1 MLLFLGL
8 VHSISLF
15 NKQDPANDTERQLLN
30 LMTDYRFDVM
40 GSSRS
45 MHDFLQGFS
54 ISFMLAA
61 LGFGALD
68 LVLSGE
74 RPALLKRLALVNA
87 VWLALMTTVSIHY
100 FFVVPTACLGATLL
114 VFVLA
119 WIKLPSVPAP

>member
-15 NKQDPANDTERQLLN
+15 NKQVPANDTERQLLN

-45 MHDFLQGFS
+45 MHDFLRGFS

-61 LGFGALD
+61 LGFGVLD
-68 LVLSGE
+68 LLLFGE

-87 VWLALMTTVSIHY
+87 IWLASMTVVSRHY
-100 FFVVPTACLGATLL
+100 FFIVPTSCLGATLL

-119 WIKLPSVPAP
+119 WIKLPSVPVP

>member
-1 MLLFLGL
+1 M
-8 VHSISLF
+8 
-15 NKQDPANDTERQLLN
+15 N
-30 LMTDYRFDVM
+30 LMTYYRFDIM

-61 LGFGALD
+61 LGFGALG
-68 LVLSGE
+68 LVVSGE

-87 VWLALMTTVSIHY
+87 IWLALMTAVSLHY
-100 FFVVPTACLGATLL
+100 FFVVPSSCLGATLL

-119 WIKLPSVPAP
+119 WIKLPSVPVP

>member
-15 NKQDPANDTERQLLN
+15 NKQVPANDTERQLLN
-30 LMTDYRFDVM
+30 LMTTYRFDVLS
-40 GSSRS
+40 SSRS

-74 RPALLKRLALVNA
+74 RPALLKRLALVNT
-87 VWLALMTTVSIHY
+87 VWLAAMTAVSLHY
-100 FFVVPTACLGATLL
+100 FFVVPTSCLGATLL

-119 WIKLPSVPAP
+119 WIKLPSVPVP

>member
-61 LGFGALD
+61 LGFGVLD

-87 VWLALMTTVSIHY
+87 VWLALMTAVSTHY